1 MTIVKKT
8 DTYSISKRRDGR
20 YSVLGSNGKAI
31 NGDDKVVILKAEDLI
46 KVTAPAPVEEVVEE
60 VVAEE
65 AAAEP
70 AAEEA
75 PVEEEKP
82 AE

>member
-20 YSVLGSNGKAI
+20 YSVAGSNGKAI
-31 NGDDKVVILKAEDLI
+31 NGDEKVAILIAEDLI
-46 KVTAPAPVEEVVEE
+46 KVTAAAPVEEVVDE
-60 VVAEE
+60 VAEE
-65 AAAEP
+65 AP
-70 AAEEA
+70 A
-75 PVEEEKP
+75 EEEKP

>member
-20 YSVLGSNGKAI
+20 YSVVGSNGKAI
-31 NGDDKVVILKAEDLI
+31 NGDEKVAILIAEDLI
-46 KVTAPAPVEEVVEE
+46 KVTAAAPVEEVVEE
-60 VVAEE
+60 AVEE
-65 AAAEP
+65 A

-75 PVEEEKP
+75 PVAEEKP

>member
-20 YSVLGSNGKAI
+20 YSVVGSNGKAI

-46 KVTAPAPVEEVVEE
+46 KVTAPAPVEEVEE

-75 PVEEEKP
+75 PAEEEKP

>member
-20 YSVLGSNGKAI
+20 YSVEGSNGKAI
-31 NGDDKVVILKAEDLI
+31 NGDDKVAILIAEELI
-46 KVTAPAPVEEVVEE
+46 KVTAPAPVAEEVVEE
-60 VVAEE
+60 AVAEE
-65 AAAEP
+65 AP
-70 AAEEA
+70 A
-75 PVEEEKP
+75 EEEKP

>member
-20 YSVLGSNGKAI
+20 YSVVGSNGKAI
-31 NGDDKVVILKAEDLI
+31 NGDDKIAILKAEDLI

-60 VVAEE
+60 VIEEVVAEE
-65 AAAEP
+65 AP
-70 AAEEA
+70 A
-75 PVEEEKP
+75 EEEKP

>member
-20 YSVLGSNGKAI
+20 YSVEGSNGKAI
-31 NGDDKVVILKAEDLI
+31 NGDDKVAILIAEELI
-46 KVTAPAPVEEVVEE
+46 KVTAPAPVAVVEEVVEE
-60 VVAEE
+60 AVAEE
-65 AAAEP
+65 AP
-70 AAEEA
+70 A
-75 PVEEEKP
+75 EEEKP

>member
-20 YSVLGSNGKAI
+20 YSVEGSNGKAI
-31 NGDDKVVILKAEDLI
+31 NGDEKVAILIAEDLI
-46 KVTAPAPVEEVVEE
+46 KVTAAAPVEEVVEE
-60 VVAEE
+60 AVEE
-65 AAAEP
+65 A

-75 PVEEEKP
+75 PVAEEKP

>member
-20 YSVLGSNGKAI
+20 YSVEGSNGKAI
-31 NGDDKVVILKAEDLI
+31 NGDDKVAILIAEDLI
-46 KVTAPAPVEEVVEE
+46 KVAVAAPVAEVVEEVVEE
-60 VVAEE
+60 AVAEE
-65 AAAEP
+65 AP
-70 AAEEA
+70 AEEA
-75 PVEEEKP
+75 KP